1 MKWPLPL
8 LLSIWLAAL
17 AWQPLAAQPATSP
30 VGDGLQG
37 DYYEGRNFEHFRLR
51 QVDAVIDFKLRQ
63 ESPAEGVPV
72 NDYSARWT
80 GWLRPPASG
89 HYVLYITVDDG
100 ARLWL
105 DGRQLL
111 DEWRGQPPQTY
122 KVDVDL
128 RAGHAYA
135 LRFDYCQYGS
145 YSCGW
150 LGWVQPAQLARA
162 DSSASSWRTLW
173 GLTASQP
180 HASTIPTRYLF
191 SHNPAV
197 PIAPPV
203 TPGPKVAP
211 MASPR
216 KATSSLLPT
225 VAVRR
230 PPPRPT
236 AVPALSRP
244 RLVPAVPPVV
254 VAPLAAVAGPPVGL
268 MNQLGSGQA
277 VTLRALYFAQGKA
290 DLLPSSAACL
300 DTLATV
306 LAQTPALRLQ
316 VQGHTDNQGD
326 STLNRRLSQQRAEA
340 VRRYLV
346 NHGIASDRLQAVG
359 FGGTRPVADNQV
371 PGLRVHNRRVVLQ
384 PLP

>member
-1 MKWPLPL
+1 MQWPLPL
-8 LLSIWLAAL
+8 ILPTWLAAI
-17 AWQPLAAQPATSP
+17 AWQPLAAQPATSS
-30 VGDGLQG
+30 VGDGLLG

-72 NDYSARWT
+72 NDYSVRWT

-89 HYVLYITVDDG
+89 HYVFYITVDDG

-105 DGRQLL
+105 DGRQVL

-128 RAGHAYA
+128 RAGHAYT

-162 DSSASSWRTLW
+162 DSAASWRTLW

-197 PIAPPV
+197 PPVLPVAPR
-203 TPGPKVAP
+203 PKVAP
-211 MASPR
+211 VASPP
-216 KATSSLLPT
+216 KVQP
-225 VAVRR
+225 
-230 PPPRPT
+230 
-236 AVPALSRP
+236 
-244 RLVPAVPPVV
+244 PPVV
-254 VAPLAAVAGPPVGL
+254 VARQRPVARSTAPAPRKPRPAPVVSPALASPTMAVAAPPAD
-268 MNQLGSGQA
+268 MMSQLGRGQA

-290 DLLPSSAACL
+290 DLLPTSAASL
-300 DTLATV
+300 DTLATA
-306 LAQTPALRLQ
+306 LAQAPDLRLQ

-326 STLNRRLSQQRAEA
+326 STLNWRLSQQRAEA

-346 NHGIASDRLQAVG
+346 ARGIAGGRLQAVG

-371 PGLRVHNRRVVLQ
+371 PSLRVHNRRVVLQ